1 MFSLPNKNLLSTFKM
16 YEEIAG
22 LFLWECKC
30 KLGALLK
37 QFYYML
43 NVIKQCLSSSYTMG
57 SGLTAHFYFPGLL
70 NIPKNDIPHVFI
82 FFIPWLTQACV

>member
-1 MFSLPNKNLLSTFKM
+1 M

-30 KLGALLK
+30 KLSALLK

-43 NVIKQCLSSSYTMG
+43 NIIKQCLSSLYTMG
-57 SGLTAHFYFPGLL
+57 SELTAHFSFPGLL
-70 NIPKNDIPHVFI
+70 NTSTNDTPYVFLFI
-82 FFIPWLTQACV
+82 IPWLTQAYF